1 MYHVGM
7 KKIALLLTLALLASC
22 AVQPV
27 PPAAVTLETIPTLD
41 AAQIRALSEA
51 QIDALGVENTVGL
64 EAATA
69 QLRAQTVIR
78 FPNYNDTLFVAIS
91 ITYERY
97 LSDYYRQTNG
107 PDWSDNG
114 CSGPTPPVIFDA
126 TACRQHDF
134 GYRNVSKYAA
144 GRNETVRKLVDSR
157 FLSNMYLNCDR
168 RWSRWYQ
175 APLRVACKADALV
188 FYGAVR
194 NFGSSA
200 FYESTQTY

>member
-1 MYHVGM
+1 M

-51 QIDALGVENTVGL
+51 QIDALGVENTIGL

-97 LSDYYRQTNG
+97 LSDYYRQTSG

-144 GRNETVRKLVDSR
+144 DAMKRCARQWTAASYPTCTWVATAAGAGGIK
-157 FLSNMYLNCDR
+157 R
-168 RWSRWYQ
+168 RCGLP
-175 APLRVACKADALV
+175 AKPMH
-188 FYGAVR
+188 
-194 NFGSSA
+194 
-200 FYESTQTY
+200 